1 MGPVTTNPWLIA
13 LINMTIVFGV
23 LIALGILMNLL
34 QVIDPTKKK
43 VAKPAVATTP
53 AAAPAAAPVAA
64 APAAAPVAAAQ
75 DDSEIIAVIA
85 AAVAACGVSADQ
97 IACVRRIDAKS
108 AWTVSSRVEAIS
120 VRKECF

>member
-23 LIALGILMNLL
+23 LIALGVLMNLL

-43 VAKPAVATTP
+43 VAKPAVAPTP
-53 AAAPAAAPVAA
+53 
-64 APAAAPVAAAQ
+64 AAAQ

>member
-43 VAKPAVATTP
+43 VAKPAVAPTP

-64 APAAAPVAAAQ
+64 AH
-75 DDSEIIAVIA
+75 DSEIIAVIA

-97 IACVRRIDAKS
+97 VACVRRIDAKS

>member
-43 VAKPAVATTP
+43 VAKPAVAPTP
-53 AAAPAAAPVAA
+53 AAAPAAA
-64 APAAAPVAAAQ
+64 APAAAAQ

>member
-43 VAKPAVATTP
+43 VAKPAVAPTP
-53 AAAPAAAPVAA
+53 AAAPAAAPVA
-64 APAAAPVAAAQ
+64 
-75 DDSEIIAVIA
+75 
-85 AAVAACGVSADQ
+85 AACGVSADQ

>member
-43 VAKPAVATTP
+43 VAKPADAHTP
-53 AAAPAAAPVAA
+53 AADPAAAPVAEG
-64 APAAAPVAAAQ
+64 Q
-75 DDSEIIAVIA
+75 HDTEICAVIA

>member
-43 VAKPAVATTP
+43 VAKPAVAPTP
-53 AAAPAAAPVAA
+53 AAAPA
-64 APAAAPVAAAQ
+64 AAAQ

-97 IACVRRIDAKS
+97 VACVRRIDAKS

>member
-43 VAKPAVATTP
+43 VAKPAVAPTP
-53 AAAPAAAPVAA
+53 AA

-108 AWTVSSRVEAIS
+108 ARTVSSRVEAIS